1 MQFILYVMFIE
12 TVQVVIQG
20 RGIDKKVTLFDDTTV
35 SWYSRGVKYTCSIKA
50 LYFSEFRVCFE
61 LKPSSD

>member
-35 SWYSRGVKYTCSIKA
+35 SWYSRGVKYTYSIKA
-50 LYFSEFRVCFE
+50 LYFF
-61 LKPSSD
+61 